1 MNIGYPIA
9 PDYEVNIE
17 ILQQYEVHC
26 EVFLL
31 VYYLNKEL
39 ILGTSDDGIYCW
51 KGNPE
56 LMGSSKIR

>member
-1 MNIGYPIA
+1 MNIGYPTA
-9 PDYEVNIE
+9 PDYTINLQ
-17 ILQQYEVHC
+17 ILKQYEVHC

-56 LMGSSKIR
+56 IMSSSKSE